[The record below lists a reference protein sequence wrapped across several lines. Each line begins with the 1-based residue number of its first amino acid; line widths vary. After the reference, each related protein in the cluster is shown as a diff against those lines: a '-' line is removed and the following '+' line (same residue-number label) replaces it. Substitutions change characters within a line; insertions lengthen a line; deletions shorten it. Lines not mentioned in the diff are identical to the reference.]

1 MSSREIQDFL
11 HQLEYGH
18 LGCIHNGK
26 PCVMPIHYYLENSD
40 IYLFATEGMKI
51 QDIDANPEICLQ
63 VEEIHDPLIGV
74 A

>member
-1 MSSREIQDFL
+1 
-11 HQLEYGH
+11 
-18 LGCIHNGK
+18 
-26 PCVMPIHYYLENSD
+26 MPIHYYLENSD